1 MFINCCEDWC
11 NIYWFNLCRFHL
23 FANFDQRRD
32 CSYKSWMSFFFLNN
46 VAREKVG
53 GAMAIEC
60 SSKTADRNGLVAP
73 SQSVHSAE
81 DR

>member
-1 MFINCCEDWC
+1 MDE
-11 NIYWFNLCRFHL
+11 
-23 FANFDQRRD
+23 
-32 CSYKSWMSFFFLNN
+32 FFFLNN